1 MIYMK
6 RLLSC
11 FKGHGFQV
19 ILAPTFKLLEAIL
32 ELFIPLIVASIIND
46 GIVANDKMHI
56 VYMFIIMFLCGFIG
70 LAFSIVGQ
78 YFSAKSAVR
87 ASTKLRY
94 ELFEHLQNLTFS
106 DIDKLGTS
114 SMITRMTNDI
124 NQIQTGVNLT
134 LRLFLRSPFV
144 VFGAAIF
151 ASVVCPSMAYIFWIT
166 IPVLSVVIF
175 GIILITLPLH
185 KKVQKRLDNVLKQTR
200 ENLTGTRVIRA
211 FTSEDEE
218 IDEYFEK
225 TKQLEKSQNKV
236 TSISN
241 LMNPLTYIIINV
253 AIIILIYVGA
263 LRVESGLIL
272 QGTVIALYNYMSQ
285 ILVELIKFANL
296 IVTITKSLASL
307 KRVESILNIDSKVDV
322 ICDNNIYNN
331 SYISYDNV
339 SMKYYEDS
347 EYALTNI
354 TFNVNKGDTI
364 GIIGGTGSGKT
375 TLINLLTRYY
385 RYNKGNIY
393 FEGRKIESYTPN
405 ELNEKIGIVLQKA
418 VLFKGT
424 IKDNISFGKNIT
436 DEDIYKACDIS
447 MCLDVVKS
455 KQDGINSVVE
465 QHGSNFSGGQR
476 QRLSIARV
484 IARKPE
490 ILILDDSS
498 SALDFQTE
506 AKLRKNIM
514 NLDYKPTT
522 FIISQRT
529 SSIQHATK
537 ILVLDDGNLVGVGT
551 HEELLLNCDVYR
563 EIYESQFKK
572 ED

>member
-46 GIVANDKMHI
+46 GIVGNDKMHI

-144 VFGAAIF
+144 VLGAAIF

-185 KKVQKRLDNVLKQTR
+185 KKVQNRLDNVLKQTR

-364 GIIGGTGSGKT
+364 GVIGGTGSGKT

-385 RYNKGNIY
+385 KYNKGNIY

-436 DEDIYKACDIS
+436 DEDIYKACEIS
-447 MCLDVVKS
+447 TCLDVVKS

-465 QHGSNFSGGQR
+465 QHGRNFSGGQR